1 MYEAHFVPR
10 GQPGCHARLPR
21 RRSIPGWRRT
31 SCSAERLGPGRLEA
45 DEGGRLR
52 RTRNQDQGR
61 IGSVPHHL
69 PGGAGGSDP
78 RAPCV
83 SEENAADG
91 AAGYRTGRKT
101 AQGLEGTTMN
111 VETFDSV
118 FDALADTQAEAAN
131 MTARA
136 DLLLAIRERI
146 KKWNLTQEDAGA
158 RLGLTRPR
166 LNDLMR
172 GKLDKFSLDALVNIA
187 AAAGFRLHIE
197 LEDVKAA

>member
-1 MYEAHFVPR
+1 
-10 GQPGCHARLPR
+10 
-21 RRSIPGWRRT
+21 
-31 SCSAERLGPGRLEA
+31 
-45 DEGGRLR
+45 
-52 RTRNQDQGR
+52 
-61 IGSVPHHL
+61 
-69 PGGAGGSDP
+69 
-78 RAPCV
+78 
-83 SEENAADG
+83 
-91 AAGYRTGRKT
+91 
-101 AQGLEGTTMN
+101 MN

-136 DLLLAIRERI
+136 DLLLVIRERI
-146 KKWNLTQEDAGA
+146 KKWNLTQEDAAA

>member
-1 MYEAHFVPR
+1 
-10 GQPGCHARLPR
+10 
-21 RRSIPGWRRT
+21 
-31 SCSAERLGPGRLEA
+31 
-45 DEGGRLR
+45 
-52 RTRNQDQGR
+52 
-61 IGSVPHHL
+61 
-69 PGGAGGSDP
+69 
-78 RAPCV
+78 
-83 SEENAADG
+83 
-91 AAGYRTGRKT
+91 
-101 AQGLEGTTMN
+101 MN

-146 KKWNLTQEDAGA
+146 KEWNLTQEDAAG

-187 AAAGFRLHIE
+187 AAAGFRLHIK
-197 LEDVKAA
+197 LEDVRAA